1 MSAEANIAGE
11 ARATAWY
18 RRDPRS
24 SPIGIGALVLSV
36 VGSTTYI
43 AGVAIPIAR
52 GTIVV
57 VLDNASHNAEVMIS
71 IISSGASIL
80 LSLLSLAFER
90 APAPALLALL
100 LLVVVENALFIM
112 MPIWTWMV
120 AQWGL
125 GLLYSIALA
134 GAFILA
140 LMRGV
145 RKLSCK
151 TD

>member
-1 MSAEANIAGE
+1 MCPEANIAGQ
-11 ARATAWY
+11 ARVTAWY

-24 SPIGIGALVLSV
+24 SPIGVGALLLSV
-36 VGSTTYI
+36 VGSSTYI
-43 AGVAIPIAR
+43 AGVALPIVR
-52 GTIVV
+52 GTIAA
-57 VLDNASHNAEVMIS
+57 VLDDRTHNADVMIS
-71 IISSGASIL
+71 IISSGVSIL

-100 LLVVVENALFIM
+100 LLVVVENVLFIM

-134 GAFILA
+134 AAFVLA
-140 LMRGV
+140 LRRVV
-145 RKLSCK
+145 RKLSFK
-151 TD
+151 TR